1 MAENIEAA
9 EAMENVQAE
18 PAEAPAE
25 SGEKSRYSWYVVHT
39 YSGYEDKVKTNI
51 ENTIVNRHLEDKII
65 EVRVPVQDVVE
76 YRDGTKKTVRRKLF
90 PGYVLLNMDMDDETW
105 YVVRNT
111 RGVTG
116 FVGPGSKPVPLSDA
130 EIKPLGIKTETNMT
144 VDFGVGDTIAVVAGV
159 WRDTVG
165 VVQRMDF
172 SKQTATINVELFGR
186 ETPVEI
192 SFTEVRKADR

>member
-9 EAMENVQAE
+9 EAMENEQA
-18 PAEAPAE
+18 APADAPAQE
-25 SGEKSRYSWYVVHT
+25 GEKSRYSWYVVHT

-76 YRDGTKKTVRRKLF
+76 YRDGAKKTVRRKLF

-144 VDFGVGDTIAVVAGV
+144 VDFGVGDTIAVVALII
-159 WRDTVG
+159 VG
-165 VVQRMDF
+165 AAFIVFLTSIVFILRISGTDPYL
-172 SKQTATINVELFGR
+172 ALRR
-186 ETPVEI
+186 EE
-192 SFTEVRKADR
+192 

>member
-1 MAENIEAA
+1 M
-9 EAMENVQAE
+9 
-18 PAEAPAE
+18 
-25 SGEKSRYSWYVVHT
+25 VHT

-51 ENTIVNRHLEDKII
+51 ENTIVNRHLQDKII

-76 YRDGTKKTVRRKLF
+76 YRDGARKTVRRKLF
-90 PGYVLLNMDMDDETW
+90 PGYVLINMDMDDETW

-130 EIKPLGIKTETNMT
+130 EIKPLGIRTENMT
-144 VDFGVGDTIAVVAGV
+144 VDFGVGDTISVVAGV
-159 WRDTVG
+159 WRDTIG

-192 SFTEVRKADR
+192 SFAEVRKVDR